1 MRRSALAFLL
11 ILFFCHWSCSI
22 KCTRTM
28 NLALSD
34 TSSVLIFEDFK
45 DTKVNNL
52 RFINDSICNLIY
64 DNELYELNVHSSNYH
79 IVFSDTILS
88 KIDFIQIANEYLKS
102 NEFNKVNENE
112 VKGELSSKKFNE
124 LLNKRELVNYW
135 RNDTG
140 LILVYQISTPRI
152 EAGRIIAD
160 NTYFIIEYSNR
171 AIKNFIPILDNTM
184 SVYVKSD
191 GVYFYNSELY
201 LSKFV
206 LVFKDSLYK
215 YNKQRP
221 NLVIKYDAKSSDLN
235 QVGLRFSKSE
245 LSRSSKYLK
254 MNNYP
259 YYQFINTASFMC
271 INNEFYLCDNKELY
285 RVNELT
291 VPEFANFV
299 DFEDEIVINLPY
311 SNVQDSD
318 YFLYYTSKRLDSTK
332 SFSFFVSAYSLCR
345 NKRMDRVKFDPTSLA
360 SNVTIYDNA
369 VYFFRSS
376 DRGLELNKFV
386 YNLR

>member
-1 MRRSALAFLL
+1 MRRSAFAFLL
-11 ILFFCHWSCSI
+11 ILFFCHCSCSI
-22 KCTRTM
+22 KCKLTLK
-28 NLALSD
+28 LALSD

-52 RFINDSICNLIY
+52 RFFNDSICNLIY
-64 DNELYELNVHSSNYH
+64 DNKLYELNVHSNNYH

-88 KIDFIQIANEYLKS
+88 KIDFIQIANKYSKSDEY
-102 NEFNKVNENE
+102 NKVNENE
-112 VKGELSSKKFNE
+112 VKGELSSMKFNE

-135 RNDTG
+135 RNDTS

-160 NTYFIIEYSNR
+160 NTYFIIEYSNM
-171 AIKNFIPILDNTM
+171 AVKNIMPILDNSM
-184 SVYVKSD
+184 PVYVKSD

-206 LVFKDSLYK
+206 LVFKDSLDK
-215 YNKQRP
+215 FNKQRP
-221 NLVIKYDAKSSDLN
+221 NLVIKYNTKSSDFS

-245 LSRSSKYLK
+245 LNRSSKYLK
-254 MNNYP
+254 ANNYP
-259 YYQFINTASFMC
+259 YYQFINTSSFLC
-271 INNEFYLCDNKELY
+271 IKNDFYLCDNKELY
-285 RVNELT
+285 QVNKLA
-291 VPEFANFV
+291 VPKFSNFV
-299 DFEDEIVINLPY
+299 DFEDEIVVNLPY

-360 SNVTIYDNA
+360 SNVTIYNNA

-386 YNLR
+386 YDLR